1 MTQASQLDVL
11 TSVIYQFEYHWK
23 EQIRPRLEGLTD
35 AEYLYD
41 PSADRS
47 AWTVHPADER
57 RTEMQAGARDTV
69 VDFAFPEP
77 DPAPFTTIGWRLAHV
92 IVGVLAVRSHAHL
105 GGPEASYQSWD
116 YSPTAEGALEQL
128 DAEVARWFDGIR
140 KFDDARLAQPCGP
153 DEGPWGEL
161 PMLDLLLHINRELIH
176 HLAEIALL
184 RDLYAHTR

>member
-92 IVGVLAVRSHAHL
+92 IVGVLAVRSHAHRAAPRPPTRAGTTPPRPRAPWSSWTPRSPAGSTASGSSTMPASPSPADPTRAL
-105 GGPEASYQSWD
+105 GESFRCSTSSCTSTAS
-116 YSPTAEGALEQL
+116 
-128 DAEVARWFDGIR
+128 
-140 KFDDARLAQPCGP
+140 
-153 DEGPWGEL
+153 
-161 PMLDLLLHINRELIH
+161 
-176 HLAEIALL
+176 
-184 RDLYAHTR
+184 